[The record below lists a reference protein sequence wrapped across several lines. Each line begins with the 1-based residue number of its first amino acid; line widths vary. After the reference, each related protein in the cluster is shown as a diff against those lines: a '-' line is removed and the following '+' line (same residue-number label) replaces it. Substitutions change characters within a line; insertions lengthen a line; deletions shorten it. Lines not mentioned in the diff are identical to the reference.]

1 MGLLEGKTALIFGV
15 ANKYSIAWGISQVM
29 HREGA
34 ELAFSYA
41 GPKLERRVRPLA
53 ESVGAKLIEE
63 CDVTDDAAIDRVFEK
78 VADTYGTID
87 ILVHAIAF
95 AEREDLDG
103 RFVDTS
109 RSGFKTALEV
119 SAYSLVALTQ
129 RAEPLMPNGGSIV
142 TLTYY
147 GSVAVMPHYNV
158 MGVAKAALESSVRY
172 LAHDLGPKGIRVNAI
187 SAGPIKTLSASG
199 VAGFR
204 KMLSYHD
211 ECAPLRQTVTQED
224 VGNAALYLCSD
235 LGARVTGQVIY
246 VDAGWSILGM
256 TVPLEEL
263 DRDEDE

>member
-1 MGLLEGKTALIFGV
+1 MKNVMRFLLPSLC
-15 ANKYSIAWGISQVM
+15 AWMLFATESFSQSTPCSS
-29 HREGA
+29 HPTEPGA
-34 ELAFSYA
+34 Q
-41 GPKLERRVRPLA
+41 
-53 ESVGAKLIEE
+53 
-63 CDVTDDAAIDRVFEK
+63 
-78 VADTYGTID
+78 
-87 ILVHAIAF
+87 
-95 AEREDLDG
+95 
-103 RFVDTS
+103 
-109 RSGFKTALEV
+109 
-119 SAYSLVALTQ
+119 LVAGFTVTVPLSGNGGFTGSGVPEGTLNTFDNSGCQ
-129 RAEPLMPNGGSIV
+129 SHNEVCIWLMPDGGSIV

-172 LAHDLGPKGIRVNAI
+172 LAHDLGPKRIRVNAI